1 MKRYVSAGCTLVT
14 LATSIALSTA
24 AFAQVLEGVNGSNV
38 LRVDCGDSDQG
49 REISYL
55 GNGIKGWIYIQRGH
69 TGTAE
74 EVNRDEWSVYL
85 HDDQDADVV
94 LDMHTKTCTL
104 SKDDNVRSYSVLRA
118 ADAERYSEP
127 DDTDE

>member
-1 MKRYVSAGCTLVT
+1 MWRQRSRPRN
-14 LATSIALSTA
+14 S
-24 AFAQVLEGVNGSNV
+24 V
-38 LRVDCGDSDQG
+38 LRQWYK
-49 REISYL
+49 RL
-55 GNGIKGWIYIQRGH
+55 NYIQRGH

-74 EVNRDEWSVYL
+74 EVKRDEWSVYL

-104 SKDDNVRSYSVLRA
+104 SKDDNVRSYSVLKA
-118 ADAERYSEP
+118 ADADVYSEA